1 MNIEYEATFYPIN
14 KNQMR
19 LKLKKT
25 GAKLIKKE
33 FLMKRTVFNPPIPI
47 KEGWLRVRNEG
58 DKITMSL
65 KVMKGKKITGQKDS
79 TLIINDYDQGCKFL
93 KSVGA
98 IQKSYQET
106 KREIWHLKN
115 TEITLDTWPGLKPLI
130 EIEGKNTKEVKTV
143 SESLGFDWKKAIFWS
158 TDELYKRELGI
169 PRNMINNKY
178 PIITFKNPPKPY
190 KK

>member
-65 KVMKGKKITGQKDS
+65 KVMKVKIPKKLKLFLNHLALTGKKPFSGQLMS
-79 TLIINDYDQGCKFL
+79 FIN
-93 KSVGA
+93 V
-98 IQKSYQET
+98 
-106 KREIWHLKN
+106 N
-115 TEITLDTWPGLKPLI
+115 
-130 EIEGKNTKEVKTV
+130 
-143 SESLGFDWKKAIFWS
+143 
-158 TDELYKRELGI
+158 
-169 PRNMINNKY
+169 
-178 PIITFKNPPKPY
+178 
-190 KK
+190 